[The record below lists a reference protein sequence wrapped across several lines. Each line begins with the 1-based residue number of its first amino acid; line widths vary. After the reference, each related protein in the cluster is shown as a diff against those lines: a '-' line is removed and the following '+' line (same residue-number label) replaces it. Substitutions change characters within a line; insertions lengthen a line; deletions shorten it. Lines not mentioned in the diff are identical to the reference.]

1 MDCDVLA
8 LDHRNYEV
16 LVGLEEEFL
25 IIHQNGT
32 LVKAADELM
41 KQAANILEDNK
52 RLDIVRLK
60 IRALDAEPNPA
71 QIEYVTL
78 PLPPQELRA
87 AIVAGRELL
96 TDAAKKLNV
105 KILAQSMHP
114 IQSDPH
120 PMCGTHIN
128 VSVRR
133 RGNLMSVEDMAAVYN
148 YLWNYLPELWA
159 LSANSRYYL
168 GNLTEVFS
176 NRYLRSGVLKSN
188 ESARIIVPRKAKA
201 ALIPLHDYYGQDR
214 VSLRIASEQDERQ
227 VITNR
232 TGNRLVDITPRGPYT
247 NIDQDK
253 EQSPILNRIEIRI
266 FDVQQKVGN
275 LLNLANLCC
284 ASALGAVSSKIAIN
298 LDPHHKE
305 NIQRAVL
312 MGRRGSLIKNGREVP
327 TSQSIAEWNSK
338 TSKFQHILGV
348 NVNPQLLAEESIFLQ
363 KNLPVSF
370 ETKPI
375 EILRQQ
381 GKKFV
386 FVQFYNSVNVVD
398 QRGQKYNIRPKSKVQ
413 GILGVQYKL
422 DYKEQIPNMVTHF
435 ERIHV
440 INILDL
446 QGLKIPLTKKDKI
459 ITALNEEEVIN
470 QRILGN

>member
-1 MDCDVLA
+1 LA
-8 LDHRNYEV
+8 LSQQNYEV

-41 KQAANILEDNK
+41 KQAANILEDNR
-52 RLDIVRLK
+52 RLDNVRLK

-78 PLPPQELRA
+78 PLPPKELRA
-87 AIVAGRELL
+87 GIVAGRELL
-96 TDAAKKLNV
+96 TDAARRLNV

-128 VSVRR
+128 VSVKQK
-133 RGNLMSVEDMAAVYN
+133 GSLMSVEDMAAVHN

-159 LSANSRYYL
+159 LSANSRFYL
-168 GNLTEVFS
+168 GNLTDVFS
-176 NRYLRSGVLKSN
+176 NRYLRTGILKPN
-188 ESARIIVPRKAKA
+188 ESARITVPRKAKA
-201 ALIPLHDYYGQDR
+201 ALVPLHDYYGQDR
-214 VSLRIASEQDERQ
+214 FSLRIASGHDEKQ

-253 EQSPILNRIEIRI
+253 EQSPILNRIEVRM

-275 LLNLANLCC
+275 LLNLAYLCC
-284 ASALGAVSSKIAIN
+284 ASALYAVSSKKAIN

-312 MGRRGSLIKNGREVP
+312 MGRRGTLIKNGREVQI
-327 TSQSIAEWNSK
+327 SQSIAEWHRE
-338 TSKFQHILGV
+338 TSKFQHMLGIKV
-348 NVNPQLLAEESIFLQ
+348 KPQLLSDEGTLMQ
-363 KNLPVSF
+363 KDLPVFF
-370 ETKPI
+370 ETRPI

-386 FVQFYNSVNVVD
+386 IVQFNKSVNVVD
-398 QRGQKYNIRPKSKVQ
+398 HRSQKYNIRPKSKVQ
-413 GILGVQYKL
+413 GVLGVQYKL

-435 ERIHV
+435 RSIHV
-440 INILDL
+440 INILDV
-446 QGLKIPLTKKDKI
+446 QGLKIPLTPKDVI
-459 ITALNEEEVIN
+459 ITALNEEAVRN
-470 QRILGN
+470 QRISGI

>member
-1 MDCDVLA
+1 MA
-8 LDHRNYEV
+8 SDHWNYEV
-16 LVGLEEEFL
+16 LVGLEKEFL

-32 LVKAADELM
+32 LVKTADELV
-41 KQAANILEDNK
+41 KQAAHILENNK

-60 IRALDAEPNPA
+60 IRALDTEPIPA

-78 PLPPQELRA
+78 PLPPKELRS
-87 AIVAGRELL
+87 AIIAGRELL
-96 TDAAKKLNV
+96 TDAVKKLNV
-105 KILAQSMHP
+105 KILVQSMHL

-128 VSVRR
+128 VSVKQK
-133 RGNLMSVEDMAAVYN
+133 GSLMSVEDMVAVHN
-148 YLWNYLPELWA
+148 YLWNYLLELWA

-168 GNLTEVFS
+168 GNFTDVFS
-176 NRYLRSGVLKSN
+176 NRYLRSGVLRPN
-188 ESARIIVPRKAKA
+188 ESARIIVPRKTKA
-201 ALIPLHDYYGQDR
+201 SLIPLQDYYGQDR
-214 VSLRIASEQDERQ
+214 VSLRIASGQDEQ
-227 VITNR
+227 QGITNR

-253 EQSPILNRIEIRI
+253 EQSPILNLIEIRI
-266 FDVQQKVGN
+266 FDVQQKVGS
-275 LLNLANLCC
+275 LLNLAYLCC
-284 ASALGAVSSKIAIN
+284 ASALSAVSSKKVIS

-312 MGRRGSLIKNGREVP
+312 MGIKGTLIKNGREVP
-327 TSQSIAEWNSK
+327 ISQSIADWIKE
-338 TSKFQHILGV
+338 TSKFQHMLGTMV
-348 NVNPQLLAEESIFLQ
+348 KPQLLAEEHMQ
-363 KNLPVSF
+363 KDLPISF
-370 ETKPI
+370 ETRPI
-375 EILRQQ
+375 EILCQQ

-386 FVQFYNSVNVVD
+386 IVQFYNSVNVVD

-413 GILGVQYKL
+413 GVLGVQYKL
-422 DYKEQIPNMVTHF
+422 GYKEQIPNLATHF

-470 QRILGN
+470 QRIIGN